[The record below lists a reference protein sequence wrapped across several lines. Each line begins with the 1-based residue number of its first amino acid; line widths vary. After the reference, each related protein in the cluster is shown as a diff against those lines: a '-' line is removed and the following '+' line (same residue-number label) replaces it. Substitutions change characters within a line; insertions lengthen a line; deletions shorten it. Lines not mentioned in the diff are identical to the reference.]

1 MALNLTAMRWRPE
14 GRKKLGARLRGL
26 RRGKLLNADGMAQTN
41 YGDTV
46 DKLGHAAEDR
56 RPEMGKKCDL
66 RVRWQ
71 AYGGLL

>member
-1 MALNLTAMRWRPE
+1 
-14 GRKKLGARLRGL
+14 
-26 RRGKLLNADGMAQTN
+26 MAQTN

-71 AYGGLL
+71 AYGGLR